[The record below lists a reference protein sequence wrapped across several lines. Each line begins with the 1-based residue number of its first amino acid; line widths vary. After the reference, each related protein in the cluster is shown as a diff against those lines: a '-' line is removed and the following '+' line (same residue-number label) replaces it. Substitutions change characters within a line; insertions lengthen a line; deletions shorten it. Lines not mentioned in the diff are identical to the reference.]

1 MKIRILTHEYIR
13 YFARACTMVFPRL
26 IIALILAITSFSSSY
41 AASDDIVLVVNPQIT
56 EHQISQSTVR
66 TIFGMRLYNWKD
78 YNIKVFVLPDD
89 DPVHS
94 MFSKQI
100 LGMFPHQLRW
110 AWDRQ
115 VFSGT
120 GRAPIVV
127 RNEDEMRQSVASTPG
142 AIGYLRRSQ
151 VDGTVHVLS
160 LK

>member
-1 MKIRILTHEYIR
+1 MCIKMALL
-13 YFARACTMVFPRL
+13 RL
-26 IIALILAITSFSSSY
+26 LAALLLVTTWNSNTY
-41 AASDDIVLVVNPQIT
+41 AQNDEIVLVVNPQIQ
-56 EHQISQSTVR
+56 ERMISQSTVR
-66 TIFGMRLYNWKD
+66 TIFGMRLHKWKE

-89 DPVHS
+89 DPVHNS
-94 MFSKQI
+94 FSKQI

-127 RNEDEMRQSVASTPG
+127 KNEDEMRQSIASTPG

-151 VDGTVHVLS
+151 VDETVHELL

>member
-1 MKIRILTHEYIR
+1 
-13 YFARACTMVFPRL
+13 MVFPRL

>member
-1 MKIRILTHEYIR
+1 
-13 YFARACTMVFPRL
+13 MVFSRL
-26 IIALILAITSFSSSY
+26 IIALFLTITSLSSSY
-41 AASDDIVLVVNPQIT
+41 AAGDDIVLVVNPQIT

-127 RNEDEMRQSVASTPG
+127 RNEEEMRQSVASTPG

>member
-1 MKIRILTHEYIR
+1 
-13 YFARACTMVFPRL
+13 MVFPRL

-160 LK
+160 LI

>member
-1 MKIRILTHEYIR
+1 
-13 YFARACTMVFPRL
+13 MVFSRL

-41 AASDDIVLVVNPQIT
+41 AAGDDIVLVVNPQIT

-89 DPVHS
+89 DPVHN

-127 RNEDEMRQSVASTPG
+127 KNEEEMRQSVASTPG

>member
-1 MKIRILTHEYIR
+1 MRFKMTLS
-13 YFARACTMVFPRL
+13 RL
-26 IIALILAITSFSSSY
+26 LVALILVTTSLSNTY
-41 AASDDIVLVVNPQIT
+41 AQSDDIVLVVNPQIK
-56 EHQISQSTVR
+56 EQSISQSTVR
-66 TIFGMRLYNWKD
+66 TIFGMRLHNWKE

-89 DPVHS
+89 DPVHNS
-94 MFSKQI
+94 FSKQI

-127 RNEDEMRQSVASTPG
+127 KNEIEMRQSIASTPG

-151 VDGTVHVLS
+151 VDETVHELL